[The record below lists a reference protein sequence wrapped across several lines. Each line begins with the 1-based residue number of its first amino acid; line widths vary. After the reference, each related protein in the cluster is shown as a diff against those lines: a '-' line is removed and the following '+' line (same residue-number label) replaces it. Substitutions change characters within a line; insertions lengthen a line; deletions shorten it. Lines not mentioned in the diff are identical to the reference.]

1 MNFVIRTVLIL
12 TLTSLVA
19 SGLVAQETTATVE
32 TQQTETQQATTA
44 TGTAAETATAAAEPS
59 PETRGNT
66 RQNFLLLLER
76 HPSSVSRILSLD
88 PTMVSNEPFLARYP
102 DLADFIAKHPEIR
115 RNPHYYTP
123 WESPARPRAPF
134 EEAVETMSIVAVFAL
149 IAFAL
154 GWLVRTIIEQ
164 KRWNQL
170 SRRQSEVHNKILDRF
185 GSTSEVLEYI
195 KTPAGTKFL
204 ESAPIPLHAEKATQ
218 NAPLTR
224 IMWSIQLGVI
234 LAVAALG
241 LLLVSFRFDNETA
254 AGLFAMG
261 AIAFSIGA
269 GFIASAVVSIAMSRR
284 LGVWKDQDAAAAGGL
299 DDSGLVR

>member
-1 MNFVIRTVLIL
+1 MNFVIRTVLIV
-12 TLTSLVA
+12 TLAFLIA
-19 SGLVAQETTATVE
+19 SGLAAQEATATVE
-32 TQQTETQQATTA
+32 TQQTETQQTTTA
-44 TGTAAETATAAAEPS
+44 TDTAAQTDTVAAEPP
-59 PETRGNT
+59 PETRAAT

-76 HPSSVSRILSLD
+76 HPSSVSRILALD
-88 PTMVSNEPFLARYP
+88 PTIVSNEPFLARYP
-102 DLADFIAKHPEIR
+102 DLADFIEKHPEIR
-115 RNPHYYTP
+115 RNPHYYAP
-123 WESPARPRAPF
+123 WDPPVRPRAPF

-154 GWLVRTIIEQ
+154 AWLVRTIIEQ

-170 SRRQSEVHNKILDRF
+170 SRRQSEVHNKLLDRF

-204 ESAPIPLHAEKATQ
+204 ESAPIPLHAEKSTQ

-224 IMWSIQLGVI
+224 IMWSVQVGVV

-269 GFIASAVVSIAMSRR
+269 GFIASAVVSIVMSRR
-284 LGVWKDQDAAAAGGL
+284 LGVWKGPADAAAGGL